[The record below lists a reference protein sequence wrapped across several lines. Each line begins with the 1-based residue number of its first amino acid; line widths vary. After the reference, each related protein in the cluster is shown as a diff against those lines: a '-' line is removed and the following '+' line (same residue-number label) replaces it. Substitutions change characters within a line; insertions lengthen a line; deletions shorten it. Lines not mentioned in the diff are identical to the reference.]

1 MNWLLWALVAWCKDM
16 KGVDV
21 GYQLLDSIHQA
32 RDCARGEEKCHEEEV
47 EAEKRLPVPLVQWP
61 AQQNSTHLFVV
72 CLSRTFLA
80 LHQNTKLPTDI
91 KQLMLVPQAV
101 LGLSFIYQN
110 RPFPETSSISA
121 S

>member
-47 EAEKRLPVPLVQWP
+47 EAEERLPVPLVQWP
-61 AQQNSTHLFVV
+61 WDFDRAIVTPFLGAVMPVEGGARQDESREASGQNVE
-72 CLSRTFLA
+72 
-80 LHQNTKLPTDI
+80 
-91 KQLMLVPQAV
+91 QAV
-101 LGLSFIYQN
+101 D
-110 RPFPETSSISA
+110 SSIEGQGKRQQPDHRQHWGP
-121 S
+121 